1 MTRMSVGNKTKHTK
15 SLGTKRSRSLFPAL
29 FISAVRMWCKEWRR
43 FCVLAVIAMLGV
55 AVLTGIYAG
64 CNDMLLG
71 ANNMYAKLRSY
82 DLQVASTLGLTRD
95 DVTALQSLPA
105 VSEVEAEYSR
115 KATALPANDATSSYA
130 VNLVHYVSA
139 RKQLNQLHL
148 LRGTMPSNTREVAVT
163 QRFLHDSGL
172 HIGDTVVI
180 TVQQRKESSNKES
193 SNKESSNKESS
204 NKESSNKESS
214 HKETPAK
221 TEKKNE
227 TYRLRITASVL
238 DSNDLNNPDGYQSKA
253 FRNSVTSRYP
263 MFTFADFRSVK
274 KLPYTV
280 ISVRLKS
287 AQNVNTFSQAY
298 RNIVDEASKQI
309 HERVQVTRE
318 KARRNQLVDNLT
330 NLEARRIVASAK
342 KLKGAPE
349 QVVKQAYEKVRERI
363 KPAIERRV
371 PQARWHVITRIA
383 NESYASLRSD
393 IASIQSLGY
402 AFPAIFLIVAMMM
415 SLTAMARM
423 VEEERGLIGTYLS
436 LGYGRSAAVTRHAFF
451 AILACIIG
459 GGIGD
464 IVGFLAIPSLLLKI
478 LHGLY
483 SVPDVTLRYD
493 WLYGSLCVL
502 AFVIP
507 VAVCTIVV
515 SWRET
520 RQVPALLL
528 RPKAP
533 RAGARVLLER
543 LPWIWNRMSFLNK
556 VTVRNLARF
565 KGRLCM
571 TIGGVAG
578 CTALIVC
585 ALALNDTVATL
596 GIRQYEGIYRYD
608 MIAVSA
614 PESFK
619 RMQSSIENDKSKH
632 RIETVLAS
640 YVSSGE
646 IAKYQSDGSDKSQ
659 HHATEDAESVQLI
672 VVKDAATLARLVRLC
687 DVDDNL
693 RQVPLND
700 EGPLLSQSAAASLNI
715 GRGDKIAI
723 TNVSFKRA
731 VVKVRAIVRNLI
743 GSNMYMTAR
752 CYERLFGAK
761 GAKDATA
768 AKQGQSVKEN
778 ALIMRLRGSDNARIR
793 YADAFAERDG
803 VLRVI
808 NITRM
813 KHAFSF
819 DLMNAVVALI
829 IALAAGLALAVLF
842 TLASTN
848 ISERARE
855 IATLKVL
862 GFYRRE
868 VHAYVHKE
876 MLILTLV
883 GIAVGLPLGRFIA
896 GMLTSALR
904 MPSLYFEVEVAP
916 LSYGIAGCVTLIFA
930 LIVQWSTNPAL
941 DRIDPVS
948 SLKSVE

>member
-193 SNKESSNKESS
+193 SNKESS
-204 NKESSNKESS
+204 

-221 TEKKNE
+221 IEKKNE

-330 NLEARRIVASAK
+330 NLEARRIVASSK

-478 LHGLY
+478 LRGLY

-715 GRGDKIAI
+715 GRGDKVAI

>member
-1 MTRMSVGNKTKHTK
+1 MVTRMSVGNKTKHTK

-193 SNKESSNKESS
+193 SNKESS
-204 NKESSNKESS
+204 

-221 TEKKNE
+221 IEKKNE

-287 AQNVNTFSQAY
+287 TQNVNTFSQAY
-298 RNIVDEASKQI
+298 RNIVDEASEQI
-309 HERVQVTRE
+309 HERVQATRE
-318 KARRNQLVDNLT
+318 KARHNQLVDNLT

-402 AFPAIFLIVAMMM
+402 AFPAVFLIVAMMM

-520 RQVPALLL
+520 RQAPALLL

-646 IAKYQSDGSDKSQ
+646 IAKYQSNGSDKSQ

-761 GAKDATA
+761 DAKDEGAKDATA

>member
-193 SNKESSNKESS
+193 SNKESSNKE
-204 NKESSNKESS
+204 N
-214 HKETPAK
+214 PAK

-227 TYRLRITASVL
+227 TYRLCITASVL

-318 KARRNQLVDNLT
+318 KARHNQLVDNLT
-330 NLEARRIVASAK
+330 NLEARRIVASSK

-363 KPAIERRV
+363 KPAIEQRV

-715 GRGDKIAI
+715 GRGDKVAI

-761 GAKDATA
+761 GAKDTKDTGPKDATA

-829 IALAAGLALAVLF
+829 ITLAAGLALAVLF

-876 MLILTLV
+876 MLILTLI

-916 LSYGIAGCVTLIFA
+916 LSYGIAGCITLIFA

>member
-204 NKESSNKESS
+204 NKESS

-330 NLEARRIVASAK
+330 NLEARRIVASSK

-478 LHGLY
+478 LRGLY